1 MSYLANYAGS
11 DRHYHTFE
19 HIGKMISDLNK
30 YFPEYK
36 DDQVL
41 KDAIMYHDC
50 IYRADAPSGSN
61 EMNSFN
67 AAAEELKISPYS
79 GKYAELKGLIM
90 ATHKH
95 ENPVTMKQAIIID
108 LDLAGLASDNYMQNS
123 INVRKEYHIFSDLQW
138 LRGRKAFLDSFMGR
152 KIYQTETGQQWENR
166 AKLNLA
172 DELVHVER
180 KLFQLRA

>member
-1 MSYLANYAGS
+1 MTYLANYAGP
-11 DRHYHTFE
+11 DRYYHTFE
-19 HIGKMISDLNK
+19 HIGQMIRDLNL

-50 IYRADAPSGSN
+50 IYKADAPSGKN
-61 EMNSFN
+61 EMDSFL
-67 AAAEELKISPYS
+67 AAVEELGIGFAS
-79 GKYAELKGLIM
+79 GKYSELKGLIM

-95 ENPVTMKQAIIID
+95 ENPVTLKQAIIID
-108 LDLAGLASDNYMQNS
+108 LDLAGLASDNYVKNS
-123 INVRKEYHIFSDLQW
+123 VNIRKEYHIFSDELW
-138 LRGRKAFLDSFMGR
+138 LRGRKAFLDSFLGR
-152 KIYQTETGQQWENR
+152 KIYQTEIGQQWENR

-180 KLFQLRA
+180 KLFQLGA